1 MDGSSWPCGKLGR
14 EAHGGVLDEALHGI
28 ELEKII
34 AIVWGTWESN
44 PGPSV
49 YQVTFPPSELLRAF
63 VKHIHNK
70 YYIKQNKRNG
80 ANKK

>member
-44 PGPSV
+44 PGPNACNTS
-49 YQVTFPPSELLRAF
+49 PPPTEPLSAF
-63 VKHIHNK
+63 VYIMENI
-70 YYIKQNKRNG
+70 YYNEKQKLMI
-80 ANKK
+80 